1 LPMLPTPEPTPLLP
15 DLQFSVAAITPPQSP
30 RCDQRSPTP
39 EHREMQSYSGYLFDL
54 DGTLVDT
61 APDLHQ
67 ALNHA
72 LTAHHYQAVD
82 IQHTRHW
89 IGHGARAMV
98 THALQAELGDD
109 PGQATIDH
117 VCDSFLPYYYDH
129 VADRSQ
135 IYPEVL
141 ETLDILQRRDARLAV
156 VTNKASRF
164 ATQLLEALD
173 LTRHFLTIVCGDTT
187 SRAKPAADPAL
198 HACAELGVAIDQ
210 VLFVGDSTT
219 DVDCARAAGCAVVC
233 VRDGYNHGIAPEA
246 LGADAVIE
254 SFRDLV

>member
-1 LPMLPTPEPTPLLP
+1 
-15 DLQFSVAAITPPQSP
+15 V
-30 RCDQRSPTP
+30 QR
-39 EHREMQSYSGYLFDL
+39 YSGYLFDL

-72 LTAHHYQAVD
+72 LTTHDYMAVD
-82 IQHTRHW
+82 IRHTRHW

-98 THALQAELGDD
+98 TQALQAELEDE
-109 PGQATIDH
+109 PAQATIDR
-117 VCDSFLPYYYDH
+117 VCDSFLPYYQDH
-129 VADRSQ
+129 VADHSQ

-141 ETLDILQRRDARLAV
+141 ETLEILLHRGARLAV
-156 VTNKASRF
+156 VTNKVARF

-173 LTRHFLTIVCGDTT
+173 LSSYFASIVCGDTT

-198 HACAELGVAIDQ
+198 HACAELGLEVNE

-219 DVDCARAAGCAVVC
+219 DVNCARAAGCAVVC
-233 VRDGYNHGIAPEA
+233 VRDGYNHGIAAQA